1 MPGGESLTTTESDR
15 EPITPAGMTAL
26 ETELTELETEGRR
39 AMAARILA
47 ARELGDLSEN
57 AEYHIAKEDQA
68 HLETKIKRL
77 RARRDNASIVEADA
91 AVADGVFGFGATAEV
106 LDESTGKVH
115 VWTILG
121 STEADVG
128 SGKLSAQSPVG
139 QSLLGAK
146 VGQSVQVRT
155 PRGPRAYRIQRLL
168 G

>member
-1 MPGGESLTTTESDR
+1 MSTSQPER

-26 ETELTELETEGRR
+26 EAELQELETDGRR

-77 RARRDNASIVEADA
+77 RERRDNAAIVAADVA
-91 AVADGVFGFGATAEV
+91 ADGAFAFGATAEV
-106 LDESTGKVH
+106 LDEATGNVH
-115 VWTILG
+115 TWTLVG

-128 SGKLSAQSPVG
+128 KGRLSAQSPVG
-139 QSLLGAK
+139 QALLGSR
-146 VGQSVQVRT
+146 VGQSVEVRT
-155 PRGPRAYRIQRLL
+155 PRGPRNYRVQRLV

>member
-1 MPGGESLTTTESDR
+1 MRRGEPMSTTESDR
-15 EPITPAGMTAL
+15 EPITPAGMTTL
-26 ETELTELETEGRR
+26 EAELAELETEGRR

-77 RARRDNASIVEADA
+77 RERRDNASIVEADA
-91 AVADGVFGFGATAEV
+91 TADGVFGFGATAEV

-115 VWTILG
+115 TWTILG

-128 SGKLSAQSPVG
+128 QGKLSAQSPVG
-139 QSLLGAK
+139 QALLGSR

-155 PRGPRAYRIQRLL
+155 PRGPRNYQVRRLV